1 MVLSHRLAVVSVA
14 AALALAAG
22 AIMAAAPA
30 SAARSRESADRSD
43 QRLATV
49 NMFHIVEKMVQSERY
64 RPARETMMKEYQS
77 RLEAAKRE
85 IESLYNEIM
94 QAGQESDKGRA
105 LIPQFQ
111 TRQREAQQLEEEL
124 QVRAGEFNTQQLA
137 EAYRLATETVAMLA
151 KQGGYTHVLSTRGVA
166 SEPIRGTNVA
176 AAVQEIMARPV
187 VLFPEADDLTERAIT
202 ELQLTG
208 VTADEGHGEGHD
220 QDSR

>member
-1 MVLSHRLAVVSVA
+1 QPPASVA
-14 AALALAAG
+14 
-22 AIMAAAPA
+22 
-30 SAARSRESADRSD
+30 RSD

-64 RPARETMMKEYQS
+64 RPARETMMKEFQT

-94 QAGQESDKGRA
+94 QAGQDSDKGRA

-187 VLFPEADDLTERAIT
+187 VVFPEADDLTERAIT

-208 VTADEGHGEGHD
+208 VTTDEGHAE
-220 QDSR
+220 DSR